1 MQKITFQF
9 RTKDLALGFIEGL
22 MFVNDSSLTFVSCDC
37 LLKAPYPYR
46 VVVED
51 NDSDGPDLVRNIDL
65 GEVPVKV
72 SANRLCDQFGDAG
85 IWNEHPDYPRSD
97 WQAEVSAGD
106 ELCGYWEY
114 VEKRVEQDT
123 DDNNQAALSEI
134 IQQIVPVEIN
144 DLSGALLE
152 VLKAGGECFGQHNL
166 LSTATDAER
175 RAALDRFFD
184 WWNYRVVPLLNEFE
198 DQD

>member
-9 RTKDLALGFIEGL
+9 RTKDLSLGFIEGL

-72 SANRLCDQFGDAG
+72 SANRLCDQFGDRG
-85 IWNEHPDYPRSD
+85 VWNEHPGYPLRD
-97 WQAEVSAGD
+97 WQAQVSDGD

-114 VEKRVEQDT
+114 VEKQIEQEGY
-123 DDNNQAALSEI
+123 DNDLAVPSEI
-134 IQQIVPVEIN
+134 ILQPAPVEIN
-144 DLSGALLE
+144 DLSGSLIE

-166 LSTATDAER
+166 LSTATEAER

-184 WWNYRVVPLLNEFE
+184 WWNYQAVPLLNEFE
-198 DQD
+198 DQG